1 MNKCISKV
9 ATENIFKPTQT
20 RMEYGFRGLLP
31 ILVQLVQLCFV
42 QLVQLVQWFI
52 VVVSSA
58 CHLEHGFAGSPLLDI
73 CRRPSLRRW

>member
-1 MNKCISKV
+1 MNKCITTV

-42 QLVQLVQWFI
+42 QLVQWFI

-58 CHLEHGFAGSPLLDI
+58 CHLEHGSAGSSLLDV